1 MAEETVAVA
10 AAAAE
15 RASVH
20 SVEEAE
26 LGRGEAE
33 AVVVGIVDSL
43 LAQVGALMATEVKV
57 AVERWE
63 EAATDAVEMAVVRL
77 AAVWK
82 EAVVMVAERLAEVV
96 GEVEALGVV
105 EMVVEAGVQVA
116 GVEVATDEVAR
127 AEA

>member
-1 MAEETVAVA
+1 M
-10 AAAAE
+10 
-15 RASVH
+15 
-20 SVEEAE
+20 
-26 LGRGEAE
+26 
-33 AVVVGIVDSL
+33 
-43 LAQVGALMATEVKV
+43 
-57 AVERWE
+57 
-63 EAATDAVEMAVVRL
+63 VRL